1 MTLFSAP
8 YLHSFAF
15 FAAFGHISLKTF
27 KIYDKIV
34 KKIFGDEKLKK
45 ISNVLI
51 IRTAVIVLMLAALTT
66 ACFGS
71 FQSALPLLFPIDFI
85 GEYSL
90 DDGATWHTLPQKPN
104 IPANYGSI
112 ILKGGFGTG
121 FDEGINF
128 NFYLD
133 HIAMDI
139 YINGERVLEDS
150 ANEIGLDNSICG
162 KKWVNW
168 ICPEI
173 SEDDVIE
180 LRLNNLHRF
189 GNKNAYNELLR
200 NIYCSPKNIFDR
212 IMLQTGKTSRI
223 IGTVLIAAAISL
235 LASAVFFKLLNI
247 NGGAKVWNIGALALF
262 FGGYF
267 IFDTID
273 LSLWSWLFAFNTY
286 ALNICI
292 MLAATCAAVC
302 IAESIRSKAGKT
314 ARGAVI
320 ASAAVNA
327 AAALLSL
334 FKVMVIYD
342 VMPFWLASHIVIY
355 SVLLGCCIY
364 ECVCTKVT
372 DRLEIVS
379 AVLLITAAFADMICF
394 IAAADSRGICSKT
407 VFLILFLINF
417 VRIIRSIPMN
427 YKAARE
433 AEQLRSELAEY
444 RIAVMI
450 SQIQPHFIYNTLG
463 SICQLCL
470 EQPEKAA
477 ELTRDFAQYLRGNF
491 GELDNNEPI
500 LLSKEL
506 EHVRH
511 YVNIEKVR
519 FPDITVDFDIRSDDF
534 FLPAL
539 SVQPLV
545 ENAVKHGLMGLESG
559 GSITVSAYE
568 TDTDHCVKISDN
580 GVGFDT
586 TSRIDGRQHIGINN
600 IRERLHAM
608 CGGRLTVD
616 STPGKGTT
624 AVIYVPKEEAK

>member
-1 MTLFSAP
+1 M
-8 YLHSFAF
+8 
-15 FAAFGHISLKTF
+15 
-27 KIYDKIV
+27 
-34 KKIFGDEKLKK
+34 
-45 ISNVLI
+45 
-51 IRTAVIVLMLAALTT
+51 R
-66 ACFGS
+66 
-71 FQSALPLLFPIDFI
+71 
-85 GEYSL
+85 
-90 DDGATWHTLPQKPN
+90 
-104 IPANYGSI
+104 
-112 ILKGGFGTG
+112 
-121 FDEGINF
+121 
-128 NFYLD
+128 
-133 HIAMDI
+133 
-139 YINGERVLEDS
+139 
-150 ANEIGLDNSICG
+150 

-173 SEDDVIE
+173 SEDDIIE

-235 LASAVFFKLLNI
+235 LASAMFFKLLHI
-247 NGGAKVWNIGALALF
+247 NGGAKVGNIGALALF

-292 MLAATCAAVC
+292 MLAATCAAAC

-342 VMPFWLASHIVIY
+342 VIPFWLASHIVIY

-444 RIAVMI
+444 RIATMI